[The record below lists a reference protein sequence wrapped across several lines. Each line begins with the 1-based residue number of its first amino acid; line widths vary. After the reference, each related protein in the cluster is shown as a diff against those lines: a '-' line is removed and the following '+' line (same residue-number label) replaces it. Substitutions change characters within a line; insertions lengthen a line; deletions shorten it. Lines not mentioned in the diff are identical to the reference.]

1 MSMPKAPHVDL
12 PDRLGS
18 VRRSPTGTVLAVL
31 WPSPP
36 APDRWMLTDRWGS
49 LGYEPNATVADWPI
63 VGAVPYSPAA
73 GMALDG
79 ATPEPAPGVDPIA
92 ELREGLLE
100 IAVVGPV
107 RARTAAPEVAAPWA
121 VAAQS
126 AYAAAVLLNHLALSD
141 PKAAGLLATALN
153 GPAVE
158 HFAHKCAVDGARFY
172 GLPVDQ
178 WIADARAAA
187 EDGAR

>member
-12 PDRLGS
+12 PDLLGS

-100 IAVVGPV
+100 IAVKGPV
-107 RARTAAPEVAAPWA
+107 RARGAAPEIAAPWTMA
-121 VAAQS
+121 TQSAWVAARALQ
-126 AYAAAVLLNHLALSD
+126 ALADHAPQAAAELVAQL
-141 PKAAGLLATALN
+141 
-153 GPAVE
+153 
-158 HFAHKCAVDGARFY
+158 
-172 GLPVDQ
+172 
-178 WIADARAAA
+178 A
-187 EDGAR
+187 EDGADDDPHGPIDAAMAAGYPVAEWLTDARDAAEVTR